1 MNTLNTQGEWSLA
14 VDDDNGELW
23 VVSGMELVC
32 MVAHEC
38 PSPQDFADARL
49 IAAAPDMLAALLS
62 ILEDG
67 GRVTLD
73 VRENLM
79 VWSGDMGA
87 LSKARAAARAAIAK
101 ATGGE
106 A

>member
-1 MNTLNTQGEWSLA
+1 MTQFTKWVKAGGSPPPLSVA
-14 VDDDNGELW
+14 ELW
-23 VVSGMELVC
+23 SELRA
-32 MVAHEC
+32 MREKLKA
-38 PSPQDFADARL
+38 ARAL
-49 IAAAPDMLAALLS
+49 NADMLAALQS

-67 GRVTLD
+67 GRVSLD

-79 VWSGDMGA
+79 VWSGDLGA
-87 LSKARAAARAAIAK
+87 LSKAREAARTAIAK